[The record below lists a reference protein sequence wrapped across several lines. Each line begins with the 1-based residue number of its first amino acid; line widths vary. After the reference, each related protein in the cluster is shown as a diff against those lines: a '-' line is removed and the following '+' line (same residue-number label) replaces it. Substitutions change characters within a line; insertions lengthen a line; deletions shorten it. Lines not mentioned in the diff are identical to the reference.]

1 MVQGEISS
9 QEGQLLVTT
18 WLEFEE
24 FEFKMGIKF
33 EATYEQISP
42 QTKQKLFMLE
52 SPILKQ
58 KRWSEVEDNHRLEK
72 NMER

>member
-9 QEGQLLVTT
+9 QERQLLVTT
-18 WLEFEE
+18 WSEFEE

-33 EATYEQISP
+33 EAAYVQISP

-58 KRWSEVEDNHRLEK
+58 KR
-72 NMER
+72 

>member
-1 MVQGEISS
+1 
-9 QEGQLLVTT
+9 
-18 WLEFEE
+18 
-24 FEFKMGIKF
+24 MGIKF
-33 EATYEQISP
+33 EAAYVQISP

-72 NMER
+72 NVER